1 MPLWSGPQND
11 REFAPQNRA
20 QFRKKG
26 SFRQAKAMVITMN
39 PNICNQCGGDYE
51 YRGGRWVCRACGS
64 YKPESITNEEVTLL
78 YTAHQKLRLA
88 EFAEAELEFDDF
100 IRRYP
105 ENPCGYWGRLLAR
118 YGIQYER
125 DFDGRMIPTCY
136 AASIGSV
143 RSASDYK
150 KALQYADAENRAYYE
165 SQAEYMERMRGE
177 WQEKAKKEKPYDIF
191 ICYKDSDVA
200 NGIERTKDSYA
211 AQELYTLLTDM
222 GFRVFYSR
230 VSLRDKVGEKY
241 EPYIFHALSTAQVMI
256 VYGSDPAYIQSTWM
270 KNEWM
275 RYAKQ
280 IREGKKK
287 PESLLVACEGFSP
300 EELPG
305 ALASMQCFR
314 AEDKTFYGDLQNRV
328 SRLLG
333 CEETEVGGRE
343 GTRRKVRRK
352 GRRRRGVIPLI
363 VTLAFA
369 AVLLI
374 SYLRSQ
380 GPAELE
386 FVSNGDGTCYISDI
400 RLNGDTHIDIP
411 AEYEGDRVT
420 GIGESAFSFSSGL
433 TSVTVPA
440 GVTRIEDHAFS
451 YCDDLQSVTLQHDVE
466 SIGDY
471 AFADCVS
478 LTSIE
483 LPATVTEIGEY
494 AFYGCD
500 GLTELMIP
508 EGVTDIGNSAFSSCE
523 NLTSVVIV
531 GPLSSVGYG
540 VFSTC
545 LRLNTVTFAGDRAV
559 MGDSM
564 FEGCTHLSDVTV
576 LSLLDFV
583 GANAFSGC
591 VALEVVRL
599 PERVGSMDYG
609 AFENCPSLTHIYYGG
624 TTAQWEQIHFRSDW
638 DYNTGAYTVYCT
650 DGTVDKTDP

>member
-1 MPLWSGPQND
+1 MLLWSGPQND
-11 REFAPQNRA
+11 REFASQNRA

-64 YKPESITNEEVTLL
+64 YKPESISTEEEVLL

-118 YGIQYER
+118 YGIQYEQ

-177 WQEKAKKEKPYDIF
+177 WQEKAKKEKPYDVF

-305 ALASMQCFR
+305 VLASMQCFR
-314 AEDKTFYGDLQNRV
+314 AEDKTFYGDLKKTVNQLFGRKKKPIV
-328 SRLLG
+328 SPARMGLSKFLAVAFGGLTLLG
-333 CEETEVGGRE
+333 LGLMKNLLEIAALLDGFMKIALISMGVLLVAVPLLLLILNIRFL
-343 GTRRKVRRK
+343 RKHTAST
-352 GRRRRGVIPLI
+352 GRR
-363 VTLAFA
+363 T
-369 AVLLI
+369 
-374 SYLRSQ
+374 
-380 GPAELE
+380 
-386 FVSNGDGTCYISDI
+386 
-400 RLNGDTHIDIP
+400 
-411 AEYEGDRVT
+411 
-420 GIGESAFSFSSGL
+420 
-433 TSVTVPA
+433 
-440 GVTRIEDHAFS
+440 
-451 YCDDLQSVTLQHDVE
+451 
-466 SIGDY
+466 
-471 AFADCVS
+471 
-478 LTSIE
+478 
-483 LPATVTEIGEY
+483 
-494 AFYGCD
+494 
-500 GLTELMIP
+500 
-508 EGVTDIGNSAFSSCE
+508 
-523 NLTSVVIV
+523 
-531 GPLSSVGYG
+531 
-540 VFSTC
+540 
-545 LRLNTVTFAGDRAV
+545 
-559 MGDSM
+559 
-564 FEGCTHLSDVTV
+564 
-576 LSLLDFV
+576 
-583 GANAFSGC
+583 
-591 VALEVVRL
+591 
-599 PERVGSMDYG
+599 
-609 AFENCPSLTHIYYGG
+609 
-624 TTAQWEQIHFRSDW
+624 
-638 DYNTGAYTVYCT
+638 
-650 DGTVDKTDP
+650 

>member
-1 MPLWSGPQND
+1 
-11 REFAPQNRA
+11 
-20 QFRKKG
+20 
-26 SFRQAKAMVITMN
+26 MN

-51 YRGGRWVCRACGS
+51 YRGGRWICRACGS
-64 YKPESITNEEVTLL
+64 YKPESISTEEEVLL

-143 RSASDYK
+143 KSASDYK
-150 KALQYADAENRAYYE
+150 KALQYADAENRTYYV
-165 SQAEYMERMRGE
+165 SQAEYMERVWVQ
-177 WQEKAKKEKPYDIF
+177 WQEKAKKEPPYDVF
-191 ICYKDSDVA
+191 ICYKDSDLA

-523 NLTSVVIV
+523 NLTSVVIA

-559 MGDSM
+559 MGNSM

-576 LSLLDFV
+576 LSPLDFV